1 MTRFALPLQPGPVR
15 VTADSGQVLF
25 PECQHERT
33 LTVWR
38 YIACDRERAQWP
50 HRRGATEIEII
61 QIVCEDCEAILE
73 ERNG

>member
-1 MTRFALPLQPGPVR
+1 
-15 VTADSGQVLF
+15 
-25 PECQHERT
+25 